1 MSDKTNEILRAAS
14 RLFARYSFAKVTMEQ
29 IANSLD
35 MVPGALYHYFSDKE
49 ELIYSCYI
57 SGLRI
62 YELEMEA
69 AVEPGIE
76 GLEIIRRF
84 IRGRLKS
91 DGQRM
96 IMYTDIDALPEKYNK
111 QVHLQRWKNAEKLAQ
126 IIQRGVD
133 DGSINSDNP
142 LLSAVALISVF
153 DWLFFWFSENDYYTT
168 SQAIENID
176 DIITHG
182 IYRRDK
188 PVPASPKTLDLED
201 FLNTQKKLNKRET
214 KYDHMLRIAADNFN
228 RKGVMGASIESIA
241 KDVGISRA
249 GIYYHFDDKE
259 ELLLAC
265 LQRGHEREKEIYS
278 YLVSEGHKDGDHVV
292 QNTRLLL
299 MLHATPYGPK
309 STYHNINY
317 LNDKHR
323 EKYVSEVLETI
334 GWAQEDYKNS
344 IKAGHFRPIDV
355 YFAQRVIT
363 GMCHWYPIWFS
374 NRSDWSP
381 FTIANHYTNLF
392 LYGLKPRAN

>member
-1 MSDKTNEILRAAS
+1 MSDKTDEIMKAAS
-14 RLFARYSFAKVTMEQ
+14 SLFARHSFAKVTMEQ
-29 IANSLD
+29 IATSLD

-62 YELEMEA
+62 YEQEIEA
-69 AVEPGIE
+69 AIEPGID

-96 IMYTDIDALPEKYNK
+96 IMFTDIDALPEKYS
-111 QVHLQRWKNAEKLAQ
+111 QEVHQQRWKNAEKLAQ

-153 DWLFFWFSENDYYTT
+153 DWLFFWYSENDYYTA

-182 IYRRDK
+182 VYRRDK
-188 PVPASPKTLDLED
+188 LPPSPPQIPD
-201 FLNTQKKLNKRET
+201 FKSFLHTQKKLNKRET
-214 KYDHMLRIAADNFN
+214 KYDHMLRVAADNFN

-249 GIYYHFDDKE
+249 GIYYHFNDKE

-265 LQRGHEREKEIYS
+265 LQRGLDREREIYS
-278 YLVSEGHKDGDHVV
+278 YLNSQGYKNDQHVT
-292 QNTRLLL
+292 QSMRLLL
-299 MLHATPYGPK
+299 MLHASPLGPK

-317 LNDKHR
+317 LNEKHR
-323 EKYVSEVLETI
+323 AKYISEVLETI
-334 GWAQEDYKNS
+334 GLAQEDYKAS
-344 IKAGHFRPIDV
+344 IKAGHFRKIDV

-363 GMCHWYPIWFS
+363 GMGHWYPIWF
-374 NRSDWSP
+374 NKPSDWSP
-381 FTIANHYTNLF
+381 ITIADHYTNLF
-392 LYGLKPRAN
+392 LYGLKTRSK